1 VLLVGAAAQLL
12 AEVGATPSGWG
23 LPAVLGSY
31 LAILAFAARNA
42 SLTGMPL
49 VLAGVALNLAVTAA
63 NGGMPVR
70 GDAVVRAG
78 LADRSDLPA
87 LDLGAKRHLESEDD
101 VLRPLGDVLPLRPLR
116 EVVSGGD
123 VVLAAGLAALSW
135 RLLGGRASSSPR
147 TGDHAGLRS
156 VRGRPRRPPTAR
168 GLAPSPRS
176 PSSRSASAASTAC
189 RWSPTPG
196 RVASPAPGT
205 GW

>member
-1 VLLVGAAAQLL
+1 MAIAVAVGAAAALATRGRRAGDGAPALRWLPVLLVGAAAQLL

-147 TGDHAGLRS
+147 PATTPGSDPSEAVHAGH
-156 VRGRPRRPPTAR
+156 RRLE
-168 GLAPSPRS
+168 G
-176 PSSRSASAASTAC
+176 
-189 RWSPTPG
+189 
-196 RVASPAPGT
+196 
-205 GW
+205 